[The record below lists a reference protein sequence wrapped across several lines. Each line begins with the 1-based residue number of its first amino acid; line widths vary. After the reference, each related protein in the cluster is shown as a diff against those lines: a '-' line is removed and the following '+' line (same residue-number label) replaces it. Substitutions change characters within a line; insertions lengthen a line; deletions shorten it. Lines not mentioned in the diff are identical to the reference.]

1 MRLPIR
7 LALVLMIQA
16 PGFTPRQSPGNDG
29 PRNPP
34 PVRVELPP
42 GWQPRTPYSKNIL
55 QQAAYPDLDA
65 YFQFLIE
72 PRSDFADGLGL
83 MGWSKLVQRNTSEV
97 SKLANRKE
105 TELRERRISGRAV
118 VEYEVTGEYDG
129 VKVHFRHIMLE
140 AGDYY
145 CHLVCWTVPSH
156 WEEAQRQFEGL
167 VGRVKWEEKKVHK

>member
-7 LALVLMIQA
+7 LALVLMIPA
-16 PGFTPRQSPGNDG
+16 SGFTPRQTPGNDG

-42 GWQPRTPYSKNIL
+42 GWQPRTPSSKNAV
-55 QQAAYPDLDA
+55 QKAAYPDLDA
-65 YFQFLIE
+65 YFLFLIE

-118 VEYEVTGEYDG
+118 VEYEVTGEYEG
-129 VKVHFRHIMLE
+129 LKLHYRYIMLE

-145 CHLVCWTVPSH
+145 CQLVCWTVPSH

-167 VGRVKWEEKKVHK
+167 VGRVEWEEKKVNK